1 MAVLTI
7 KENPTITDTI
17 VFDIETPGV
26 DGCFNA
32 DPYKVEKITIYFVSR
47 DFNSGNLQNYE
58 LSQYDENKLK
68 AAEEAEAKA
77 CAYPTDENILAAKKL
92 RTIAEDSNN
101 INNFYY
107 KEAEPIAVFG
117 GEDYPVW
124 FSENPEDDILEH
136 ITTDENNNTIYGKFK
151 FTWQPQGMR
160 EGDYFICWTW
170 APLIAGELLSSH
182 QKFSLMGDTQTTTS
196 IPTHFTNPKKYKTLL
211 DRYLPEMFKSSL
223 AESDVTPDVL
233 NRMNS
238 SLSMGFNV
246 LENLTNQMVDL
257 LDANSLHEFLIP
269 YLSNLFG
276 LKLKTSDPTRWR
288 GQIKR
293 AVPLYKKKGTKN
305 GLYEALDHGGITLR
319 KINRLWQVVSSYT
332 WQESFFCDGTN
343 NEFIL
348 AKAALPIDVLNFELW
363 LRPNNE
369 YDWTQLGDQY
379 ISLTTIDGKS
389 SITWVGDNIL
399 VNPIP
404 LMEGDEIRILYSY
417 NEIPN
422 NTMQSIEDYIR
433 TLPLMD
439 KRDVRE
445 QTYPLKNWNVRV
457 ISEDDPMF
465 PIIIPSR
472 NPFHECLVYGKIR
485 TEFPYSEN
493 IYHMDEY
500 NGCCV
505 GSTLVVTENGIKKI
519 KDIKNDKLIMT
530 EFGFKK
536 FEELKSQGERGTL
549 KIKTS
554 LGKEIVVTPNH
565 KFRII
570 NELGVEWKQAIDL
583 EENDFV
589 LCKKG
594 NCNSIPKNKGM
605 NKDLWY
611 LAGHLYG
618 DGCIHQRKNW
628 VNFRWLV
635 SEKEPEI
642 KSFILFVLKNNNAKY
657 NIYCLTKEKHQ
668 RHTSLKCN
676 QELYRISTSNAQL
689 PLLNDIL
696 PGYEPKGRWKKS
708 LPVSIWQSGE
718 EQICS
723 FLRGLFDTDGGMQK
737 RQPLLT
743 TKWKNLAQ
751 EVQHLLLSIGII
763 SSVTSY
769 KVSWNGKKNKYF
781 RVRILGK
788 SSREIFK
795 EKIGFNS
802 FAKKQSLDEAI
813 KLEEKSILEA
823 DRAIVPFGS
832 RLIKSIFPRNKRI
845 SKIKTNLRTREEK
858 RIVGLISRLKQGCQK
873 TIPDNAMIDI
883 YQKAKEFGLH
893 NDEFLFVKNYVE
905 NDWFFDKI
913 KKVSKGSYQ
922 EVFDPIN
929 VKDTTSYISNGI
941 VSHNSIRD
949 SKNPCDIDKDF
960 LDPCSACVSSNYNL
974 DLEVEEISDD
984 KIQEVKEIIQENAP
998 FHSVLHTLN
1007 LTGGFNE
1014 FIEPPS
1020 ENVEMLATYS
1030 GGDFV
1035 VAGQAQPYFH
1045 RIMKDVENKGVL
1057 RDQLANS
1064 TLVYSSTGTA
1074 YNNEITLF
1082 CPSTVLSN
1090 VGVDSSGNSFVEI
1103 KAPSPLMAGE
1113 YNVVSSDGHTVAFVV
1128 PSGEPI
1134 TNCCSSEPPPY
1145 PNCITNPSGYECCP
1159 PYSQYDDIP
1168 RNSIF
1173 YCSHLNNCSFT
1184 FDLNNIVEPINGTLC
1199 DIYQDNI
1206 YKIQDSNEDFASLGI
1221 KTQKDVDRGNA
1232 AYAWTINIP
1241 SYSINDYVILDIT
1254 ADGSI
1259 LIGHDFSLPN
1269 SNASGVV
1276 YSIKDNGDPIILNNN
1291 NTSSNNGF
1299 LKVTNRGRVKALS
1312 PTSLPVFKL
1321 FSKRRPC
1328 YQKINSI
1335 EYLVTFTVDNTNDQY
1350 YLDGYNGGDVA
1361 GLTVYLREKLVKEQI
1376 GYLSFKGINLTL
1388 AGNLEN
1394 ILGIQNGDNYLGG
1407 DPLENNLFKENFIIF
1422 IDNVMYWMAE
1432 INGNS
1437 PPGNTTINLS
1447 GPGQY
1452 WKTLTF
1458 GGTPVNVEIYRYD
1471 KLGATIDGQNFDLP
1485 QHTFQTIDRNGMP
1498 VITITELYSNNNIS
1512 VINLSTNETAEAKD
1526 FSKKDGITDY
1536 VGQKEEI
1543 TFQVDYKNGDEK

>member
-7 KENPTITDTI
+7 KDNPTITDTI

-32 DPYKVEKITIYFVSR
+32 DPYKVGKITIYFVSR

-58 LSQYDENKLK
+58 LSQYDESKLK

-107 KEAEPIAVFG
+107 KEAEAVAVFG

-124 FSENPEDDILEH
+124 FSTYPNDDILEH
-136 ITTDENNNTIYGKFK
+136 ITTDANNNTIYGKFK
-151 FTWQPQGMR
+151 FTWEPQGAR

-246 LENLTNQMVDL
+246 LEDLTNQMVDL

-305 GLYEALDHGGITLR
+305 GLYEALDHGGITLH
-319 KINRLWQVVSSYT
+319 KINRLWQITSSYT

-348 AKAALPIDVLNFELW
+348 AKTALPIDVLNFELW

-369 YDWTQLGDQY
+369 YDWTQLGEQY

-422 NTMQSIEDYIR
+422 NTIQSIEDYIR
-433 TLPLMD
+433 SLPLMD
-439 KRDVRE
+439 KRDERE
-445 QTYPLKNWNVRV
+445 QIYPLKNWNVRV

-472 NPFHECLVYGKIR
+472 NPFHECLVYGKVR

-493 IYHMDEY
+493 IYNMDEY
-500 NGCCV
+500 NG
-505 GSTLVVTENGIKKI
+505 
-519 KDIKNDKLIMT
+519 
-530 EFGFKK
+530 
-536 FEELKSQGERGTL
+536 
-549 KIKTS
+549 S
-554 LGKEIVVTPNH
+554 L
-565 KFRII
+565 
-570 NELGVEWKQAIDL
+570 
-583 EENDFV
+583 
-589 LCKKG
+589 
-594 NCNSIPKNKGM
+594 
-605 NKDLWY
+605 
-611 LAGHLYG
+611 
-618 DGCIHQRKNW
+618 
-628 VNFRWLV
+628 
-635 SEKEPEI
+635 
-642 KSFILFVLKNNNAKY
+642 
-657 NIYCLTKEKHQ
+657 
-668 RHTSLKCN
+668 
-676 QELYRISTSNAQL
+676 
-689 PLLNDIL
+689 
-696 PGYEPKGRWKKS
+696 
-708 LPVSIWQSGE
+708 
-718 EQICS
+718 
-723 FLRGLFDTDGGMQK
+723 
-737 RQPLLT
+737 
-743 TKWKNLAQ
+743 
-751 EVQHLLLSIGII
+751 
-763 SSVTSY
+763 
-769 KVSWNGKKNKYF
+769 
-781 RVRILGK
+781 
-788 SSREIFK
+788 
-795 EKIGFNS
+795 
-802 FAKKQSLDEAI
+802 
-813 KLEEKSILEA
+813 
-823 DRAIVPFGS
+823 
-832 RLIKSIFPRNKRI
+832 
-845 SKIKTNLRTREEK
+845 
-858 RIVGLISRLKQGCQK
+858 
-873 TIPDNAMIDI
+873 
-883 YQKAKEFGLH
+883 
-893 NDEFLFVKNYVE
+893 
-905 NDWFFDKI
+905 
-913 KKVSKGSYQ
+913 
-922 EVFDPIN
+922 
-929 VKDTTSYISNGI
+929 
-941 VSHNSIRD
+941 RD

-960 LDPCSACVSSNYNL
+960 LDPCSACVSSSYNL

-1030 GGDFV
+1030 SGDFV
-1035 VAGQAQPYFH
+1035 AAGQAQPYFH
-1045 RIMKDVENKGVL
+1045 RIMKDVENKGIL

-1064 TLVYSSTGTA
+1064 TLVYSNTGTA

-1113 YNVVSSDGHTVAFVV
+1113 YNVVSSDDHTVAFVV
-1128 PSGEPI
+1128 PTGEPI

-1145 PNCITNPSGYECCP
+1145 PSCITNPSGYECCP
-1159 PYSQYDDIP
+1159 PYPQYDDIP

-1199 DIYQDNI
+1199 DIYQDNV
-1206 YKIQDSNEDFASLGI
+1206 YKVQDSDEDFTSLGI

-1232 AYAWTINIP
+1232 DYAWTINLP
-1241 SYSINDYVILDIT
+1241 SYSITDYVILDIT
-1254 ADGSI
+1254 SDGSI
-1259 LIGHDFSLPN
+1259 LIGHDFSLP
-1269 SNASGVV
+1269 SNNVSGVI
-1276 YSIKDNGDPIILNNN
+1276 YSIKDNGDPIVLNNN
-1291 NTSSNNGF
+1291 NTSSSNGF
-1299 LKVTNRGRVKALS
+1299 LKVANRGRVKALS
-1312 PTSLPVFKL
+1312 PTSLPVSKL

-1350 YLDGYNGGDVA
+1350 YIDGYNGGDIA
-1361 GLTVYLREKLVKEQI
+1361 GATVYLREKLVKEQI
-1376 GYLSFKGINLTL
+1376 GYLSFKGTNLTL
-1388 AGNLEN
+1388 SGDLEN
-1394 ILGIQNGDNYLGG
+1394 ILGIQNGDNYPGG

-1422 IDNVMYWMAE
+1422 IDNVMYWIAE

-1512 VINLSTNETAEAKD
+1512 VINLSTNEIAEAKD
-1526 FSKKDGITDY
+1526 LSKKDEINDY